1 MKLQK
6 LTKAWF
12 DFPDDSDQS
21 SFEIEHLRAGEIA
34 DIVEKT
40 HKQRFEFREAEN
52 GELKPIPIFEA
63 DKKAERELT
72 VIAAISDWK
81 NIFDENGLPL
91 PCTDENKKR
100 LCRELGEEDYKVFLS
115 FILIAGKNFLKRL
128 KNRSKRKKKLN

>member
-115 FILIAGKNFLKRL
+115 FISDSREKL
-128 KNRSKRKKKLN
+128 SETVKKQIEKEKKT